1 MREKI
6 DNILIITS
14 EPPDAKNANRIWINQ
29 ILNKLNN
36 HIFWFS
42 IKRPYDE
49 KNQIYK
55 KVTYISGILAKR
67 PNRPSLKFIKKWLD
81 YEVFSLYNGYI
92 LKKFCE
98 KNEID
103 IIWIIAESL
112 SIPVGLAAMKLT
124 RNSTLLSVLDDYE
137 TSGYYW
143 EKNILLSKSR
153 YLNKFKKIILKVD
166 KCSVIGESMQ
176 SYYKKKYNI
185 SAQILYPSFSFD
197 KTKIKKKYNSRF
209 EISLAVIGTVYE
221 YLKTEWYLL
230 LNSIKK
236 INDHGL
242 LKIRLLHIGKKV
254 SFKSSTFSF
263 FEEKGWVDEKKLNRM
278 LYDFDAFV
286 VLQSFSNKRYM
297 ETKTSFPLKVSRCL
311 QSRKP
316 IIALCPSYSSVSN
329 FIKKYKCGVV
339 CNELDIK
346 NLSSMIK
353 NLFFHDKEYDNYL
366 AGIKDVNH
374 CFNEKNF
381 KQSIESFFDF

>member
-1 MREKI
+1 M
-6 DNILIITS
+6 IITS

-42 IKRPYDE
+42 TKGPYDK

-55 KVTYISGILAKR
+55 KITYTSGILSKR

-81 YEVFSLYNGYI
+81 YEIFSLYNGYLI
-92 LKKFCE
+92 KKLCE
-98 KNEID
+98 KKRID
-103 IIWIIAESL
+103 MIWIIAESL
-112 SIPVGLAAMKLT
+112 SVPVGLAAMKFT
-124 RNSTLLSVLDDYE
+124 SNNTLLSVLDDYE

-153 YLNKFKKIILKVD
+153 YLNQFKKIILNAD

-176 SYYKKKYNI
+176 TYYKKKYNI

-197 KTKIKKKYNSRF
+197 KTKIKRRYNSKF
-209 EISLAVIGTVYE
+209 EISLAVIGSIYE
-221 YLKTEWYLL
+221 YLNKEWYLL
-230 LNSIKK
+230 LSSIKK
-236 INDHGL
+236 INARGP

-254 SFKSSTFSF
+254 PITSSKFSF
-263 FEEKGWVDEKKLNRM
+263 FEEKGWVGDKQLDRM
-278 LYDFDAFV
+278 LYDFDAFIV
-286 VLQSFSNKRYM
+286 IQSFSNKKYI
-297 ETKTSFPLKVSRCL
+297 ETKTSFPLKVYTYL

-339 CNELDIK
+339 CNDLDDIS
-346 NLSSMIK
+346 LSSMIE
-353 NLFFHDKEYDNYL
+353 NLLSCDMDYDNCIK
-366 AGIKDVNH
+366 AIKDLNH
-374 CFNEKNF
+374 LFDEKNF
-381 KQSIESFFDF
+381 KQSIKGFFDF

>member
-1 MREKI
+1 MNKKI
-6 DNILIITS
+6 DRLLIITS

-42 IKRPYDE
+42 TKGPYDK

-55 KVTYISGILAKR
+55 KITYTSGILSKR

-81 YEVFSLYNGYI
+81 YEIFSLYNGYLI
-92 LKKFCE
+92 KKLCE
-98 KNEID
+98 KKRID
-103 IIWIIAESL
+103 MIWIIAESL
-112 SIPVGLAAMKLT
+112 SVPVGLAAMKFT
-124 RNSTLLSVLDDYE
+124 SNNTLLSVLDDYE

-153 YLNKFKKIILKVD
+153 YLNQFKKIILNAD

-176 SYYKKKYNI
+176 TYYKKKYNI

-197 KTKIKKKYNSRF
+197 KTKIKRRYNSKF
-209 EISLAVIGTVYE
+209 EISLAVIGSIYE
-221 YLKTEWYLL
+221 YLNKEWYLL
-230 LNSIKK
+230 LSSIKK
-236 INDHGL
+236 INARGP

-254 SFKSSTFSF
+254 PITSSKFSF
-263 FEEKGWVDEKKLNRM
+263 FEEKGWVGDKQLDRM
-278 LYDFDAFV
+278 LYDFDAFIV
-286 VLQSFSNKRYM
+286 IQSFSNKKYI
-297 ETKTSFPLKVSRCL
+297 ETKTSFPLKVSTYL

-339 CNELDIK
+339 CNNLDDIS
-346 NLSSMIK
+346 LSSMIE
-353 NLFFHDKEYDNYL
+353 NLLSYDMDYDNCIK
-366 AGIKDVNH
+366 AIKDLNH
-374 CFNEKNF
+374 LFDEKNF
-381 KQSIESFFDF
+381 KQSIKGFFDF